1 MEKSQN
7 IWSRLLK
14 TYRDNSEQLRF
25 GSYAAEMSFYV
36 IWAMVPILLALANVI
51 AILPIKTADILAMM
65 RNFVPAE
72 VQSILLPILQ
82 GYLENT
88 SPGVFSLGLIISL
101 WPASNVFNTLQR
113 VFNEIYKVEPRKNLL
128 ISRGFAYLFMIF
140 MVLLI
145 FAVTSLLVFG
155 ESILHLVE
163 QRLPD
168 YSGLVSL
175 IVQQGWIFGVI
186 LVFCLLV
193 LMYYIIPN
201 VHRPLKYA
209 LPGAIFSFVGIFLI
223 SQLFT
228 IYLSFAGNSISN
240 QTLGI
245 FIILMIWLYFNS
257 MVLCVG
263 AYLNVF
269 YYDFKNPKADPF
281 APYQGEIIID
291 KSDGF
296 ISHQP
301 VLKDQISIVK
311 TDSDR
316 SKINEGN

>member
-1 MEKSQN
+1 MNKKEN

-14 TYRDNSEQLRF
+14 TYRENSEQLRF

-36 IWAMVPILLALANVI
+36 IWAIVPILLALANVI
-51 AILPIKTADILAMM
+51 AILPIKNPEVLQMM
-65 RNFVPAE
+65 KNFVPEE
-72 VQSILLPILQ
+72 VHSILLPVLQ

-113 VFNEIYKVEPRKNLL
+113 VFNEIYKVEARKNLL
-128 ISRGFAYLFMIF
+128 ISRGFAYLFTIF

-168 YSGLVSL
+168 YAALASL
-175 IVQQGWIFGVI
+175 IIQQGWIFGVI
-186 LVFCLLV
+186 IIFCLLV
-193 LMYYIIPN
+193 LMYFLIPN
-201 VHRPLKYA
+201 IHWPIKYA
-209 LPGAIFSFVGIFLI
+209 LPGAVFSFVGIFLI

-257 MVLCVG
+257 MVLCIG

-269 YYDFKNPKADPF
+269 YHDFKNPKLDPF
-281 APYQGEIIID
+281 APYQGEILLD
-291 KSDGF
+291 KSEGF
-296 ISHQP
+296 ISHRPILRDKIRIIQNE
-301 VLKDQISIVK
+301 
-311 TDSDR
+311 SDR